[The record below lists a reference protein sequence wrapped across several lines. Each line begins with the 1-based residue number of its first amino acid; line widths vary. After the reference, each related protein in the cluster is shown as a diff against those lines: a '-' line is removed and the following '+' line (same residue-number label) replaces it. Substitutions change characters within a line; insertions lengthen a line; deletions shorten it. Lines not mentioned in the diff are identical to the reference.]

1 MPGDLKNTL
10 AQSNFDQQETQARQ
24 SEHEAF
30 DTIAP
35 AKGVAEKQAEYY
47 RIKEEQDRQRE
58 AFIEQKRLQEENED
72 STTNLPLEMLY
83 KQKMDDALKK
93 KMTMNMT
100 PREGQSSQPN
110 LNLATTGASA

>member
-1 MPGDLKNTL
+1 
-10 AQSNFDQQETQARQ
+10 
-24 SEHEAF
+24 
-30 DTIAP
+30 
-35 AKGVAEKQAEYY
+35 
-47 RIKEEQDRQRE
+47 
-58 AFIEQKRLQEENED
+58 
-72 STTNLPLEMLY
+72 MLY